1 MYRIIDGKGMGKTGR
16 LMLLAKENDCII
28 ACSNPHAM
36 EEKARR
42 YGIFGI
48 DFISYWDLIKAPE
61 KHEAFGKHILI
72 DELETFG
79 LGDRRMI
86 MGYYLSL
93 AKVYASQGR
102 KDLEK
107 RNIVLSVVVPT
118 ILHGIYDFCL
128 FVNIDA
134 MVCITKNKTKNRF
147 KVCLS
152 LFSIKAFSIGAI
164 MYSTIY
170 AQTNQYAFL

>member
-48 DFISYWDLIKAPE
+48 DFISYWDLITAPE

-72 DELETFG
+72 DEIE
-79 LGDRRMI
+79 
-86 MGYYLSL
+86 
-93 AKVYASQGR
+93 V
-102 KDLEK
+102 
-107 RNIVLSVVVPT
+107 
-118 ILHGIYDFCL
+118 
-128 FVNIDA
+128 FV
-134 MVCITKNKTKNRF
+134 
-147 KVCLS
+147 
-152 LFSIKAFSIGAI
+152 
-164 MYSTIY
+164 
-170 AQTNQYAFL
+170 QYALAEAGTVDGYTLSIED